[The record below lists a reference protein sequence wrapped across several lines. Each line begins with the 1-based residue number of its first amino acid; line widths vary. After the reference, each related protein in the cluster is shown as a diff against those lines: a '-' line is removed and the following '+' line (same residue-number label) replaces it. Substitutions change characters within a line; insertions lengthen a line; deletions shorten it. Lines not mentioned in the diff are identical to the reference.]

1 MVPHWAVVAA
11 TSSLG
16 PAQTAPAIPNSTSSS
31 TTGDRWR
38 FITGPPPSRVFVFR
52 LAPRGLLR
60 DSFRDAS
67 PRRRRTPRSAAGA
80 SVCEPRAAE
89 LGSWTVTLHGSDGA
103 GDPASRPDRTPTA
116 QRGLVQDAG

>member
-11 TSSLG
+11 TSSLA

-38 FITGPPPSRVFVFR
+38 FITGPPPSRVFVYR

-60 DSFRDAS
+60 HNFRDAS
-67 PRRRRTPRSAAGA
+67 PRRRLTDQGSAPRRFSGGRLQPGLGVVFIA
-80 SVCEPRAAE
+80 SKF
-89 LGSWTVTLHGSDGA
+89 
-103 GDPASRPDRTPTA
+103 
-116 QRGLVQDAG
+116 

>member
-31 TTGDRWR
+31 NTTGDRWR
-38 FITGPPPSRVFVFR
+38 FITGPPPSRVLVYR
-52 LAPRGLLR
+52 LAPRELLR

-67 PRRRRTPRSAAGA
+67 RRRRRTQKLTDRRPCSASELFDDVLSGGSAERRVRHCLCPRSK
-80 SVCEPRAAE
+80 
-89 LGSWTVTLHGSDGA
+89 
-103 GDPASRPDRTPTA
+103 
-116 QRGLVQDAG
+116 